1 MTRTIICKNLV
12 FISFLAIAFI
22 ACKKEDTSQNTVG
35 VAPSPIVVDDWPV
48 ADERVVAQN
57 LTHPW
62 EIYWGK
68 DDFIWMTERGG
79 KLTKLNPKTGAIVFA
94 TSIAEVVSQG
104 EGGLLGLVHDP
115 NFLTN
120 GWIYVV
126 YNYVESSVY
135 KEKIVRFTISNN
147 AITNP
152 INIMVN
158 IPAANIHNG
167 ARLAFGLDG
176 KMYISTGD
184 AANTNLPQQTNSLAG
199 KVLRINADGT
209 IPADNPIAGS
219 PVWSVGH
226 RNPQGLVFANGK
238 LYASEHGPNVEDEIN
253 IIERFSNY
261 GWPNVTGSCDGAEIS
276 FCNAN
281 NVKAPLASSGNV
293 TLAYSGLDFYT
304 STTIPQFGNCLLLAT
319 LKNQTLYAY
328 KLNSTG
334 TSVASVNGFL
344 ANKYGRLR
352 DICVSPQGRVYICTS
367 NGNNDKI
374 IEIQKIL

>member
-1 MTRTIICKNLV
+1 MTRIFCNKLAL
-12 FISFLAIAFI
+12 ISILAMAFI
-22 ACKKEDTSQNTVG
+22 ACKKEDNSQNTVG
-35 VAPSPIVVDDWPV
+35 VAPTPIVVDDWPV
-48 ADERVVAQN
+48 ADERIVAQN

-79 KLTKLNPKTGAIVFA
+79 KLSKLNPKTGAILFA
-94 TSIAEVVSQG
+94 TSITEVVSQG

-135 KEKIVRFTISNN
+135 KEKIVRYTVSNN
-147 AITNP
+147 AIVNP
-152 INIMVN
+152 LNIMVN

-167 ARLAFGLDG
+167 ARLAFGTDG
-176 KMYISTGD
+176 KLYFTTGD
-184 AANTNLPQQTNSLAG
+184 AANTSLPQQTNSLAG

-209 IPADNPIAGS
+209 IPTDNPIIGS
-219 PVWSVGH
+219 PVWSIGH

-261 GWPNVTGSCDGAEIS
+261 GWPNVTGPCDGAEIS

-293 TLAYSGLDFYT
+293 TLAYSGLDFYA
-304 STTIPQFGNCLLLAT
+304 STTIPQFANCLLLAT

-328 KLNSTG
+328 KLNSAG

-367 NGNNDKI
+367 NGNNDKV